1 MPHATVNRRAPPYK
15 DWMVNLSGWIA
26 RAGVLRN
33 DNSKSPWGN
42 GGGNDGDGDGNGS
55 DGGPRNPWAF
65 PPEGRRQKPGTA
77 TSLDEFLKRTKR
89 GGGGGGRGGGGGGFG
104 GGNIQL
110 PGGRSAWLLG
120 LGVLAALWVAFTS
133 IHPIGPQERGV
144 VSLFGRY
151 SSTLGPG
158 INFTLPA
165 PVATVQTVD
174 VQEIRTDDFPQ
185 ASTENLMLT
194 EDQNIIDLAYSVR
207 WDIKNAEDFIFELAS
222 PRETV
227 RAVAESAMRAAV
239 AGATL
244 DQAIGAGRTA
254 LEGEV
259 AERMQEILDEYGSGV
274 RVQGVAIKQAVAPQA
289 VDEDFKAVSAAQQQA
304 QANINQARA
313 YAQQVIAR
321 SQGEA
326 AQFDKIYEQYRQ
338 APEVT
343 RRRLYYETMEAVLAK
358 SNKTIV
364 ETPNVT
370 PYLPLPDAAA
380 RRTPPAATNSNVQA
394 PTAQGAQQ

>member
-1 MPHATVNRRAPPYK
+1 
-15 DWMVNLSGWIA
+15 MVNLSGWIA
-26 RAGVLRN
+26 RAGALRN
-33 DNSKSPWGN
+33 ENPKGPWGGGAGGGSGGNGN
-42 GGGNDGDGDGNGS
+42 GGGGSGNGGNG
-55 DGGPRNPWAF
+55 GGPRNPWAF
-65 PPEGRRQKPGTA
+65 PPEGRRPGKPGTA
-77 TSLDEFLKRTKR
+77 TSLDEFLKRAKR
-89 GGGGGGRGGGGGGFG
+89 GGGGGGGFG
-104 GGNIQL
+104 GNGDFQL
-110 PGGRSAWLLG
+110 PGGQRLWWIAA
-120 LGVLAALWVAFTS
+120 GVLALVWIAFTS

-151 SSTLGPG
+151 STTLMPG
-158 INFTLPA
+158 IQFTLPA
-165 PVATVQTVD
+165 PIASVQVVD

-185 ASTENLMLT
+185 GATENLMLT
-194 EDQNIIDLAYSVR
+194 GDQNIIDLAYSVR
-207 WDIKNAEDFIFELAS
+207 WDIKNAEDFIFELAN

-239 AGATL
+239 AGTTL

-259 AERMQEILDEYGSGV
+259 ANRMQEILDEYGSGV
-274 RVQGVAIKQAVAPQA
+274 RVQGVAVKQAVAPQA

-304 QANINQARA
+304 QANINQSRA

-364 ETPNVT
+364 EAPGVT
-370 PYLPLPDAAA
+370 PYLPLPEAAG
-380 RRTPPAATNSNVQA
+380 RRATPAQVVPQA
-394 PTAQGAQQ
+394 EPQTPTGAQ